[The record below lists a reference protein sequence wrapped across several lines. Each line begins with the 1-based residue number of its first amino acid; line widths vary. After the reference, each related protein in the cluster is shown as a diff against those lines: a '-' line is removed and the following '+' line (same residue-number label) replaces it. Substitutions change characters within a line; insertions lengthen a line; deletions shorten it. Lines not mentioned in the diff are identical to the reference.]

1 MTPALTSISPETTR
15 SGARA
20 AQPSRGARLA
30 ALLTNERF
38 ILWLWV
44 ALATFAAVKKF
55 VPGPSHHNNF
65 LIYEGVF
72 RHLMDGTSLYAEEPG
87 RYFDR
92 NHYGPVFG
100 LLFAPFAL
108 LPRLAGMVAWV
119 VANALALFFAI
130 RALPLAQEKKVV
142 VWYLVTNELF
152 TSMVHTQVNP
162 AIAASLVLAWCLIR
176 REREGWAAAVI
187 MLGAFVK
194 LYSVAGLAFVLF
206 SRRPARFLLACLGWG
221 AVLVAAPML
230 VASPDFVVRTY
241 LEWAQT
247 LVHKDALNASVGCFQ
262 DQSVMG
268 LGRRLL
274 GDMSLP
280 SALFLV
286 PGLLAFALPC
296 LRPATFREPRFQLRF
311 LAATLLFVVLF
322 SSSAESPTYIIA
334 FTGVALWFV
343 ARERPYPRTVLALLA
358 FAMLLTS
365 LSPLLLPAGIYGV
378 VLRYSLK
385 ALPCLLVWLYVTY
398 ELVTGGP
405 ADAGG
410 SAAPA
415 A

>member
-1 MTPALTSISPETTR
+1 V
-15 SGARA
+15 
-20 AQPSRGARLA
+20 A
-30 ALLTNERF
+30 ALLASERF

-44 ALATFAAVKKF
+44 ALAVFAAVKKF

-72 RHLMDGTSLYAEEPG
+72 RHLVEGTSLYVEEPA
-87 RYFDR
+87 RYLDR

-108 LPRLAGMVAWV
+108 LPRLPGMVAWV

-130 RALPLAQEKKVV
+130 RALPLAPGQKVV

-162 AIAASLVLAWCLIR
+162 AIAASLVLAWVLIR

-187 MLGAFVK
+187 MLGALVK
-194 LYSVAGLAFVLF
+194 LYSIAGLAFVLF
-206 SRRPARFLLACLGWG
+206 SRRPARLLLACLGWG
-221 AVLVAAPML
+221 AVLVVAPML
-230 VASPDFVVRTY
+230 VASPDFVIRSYV
-241 LEWAQT
+241 EWGQT
-247 LVHKDALNASVGCFQ
+247 LLHKDALNASVGCFQ
-262 DQSVMG
+262 DQSVLG

-274 GDMSLP
+274 GDLHLP

-286 PGLLAFALPC
+286 PGLLAYGLPC
-296 LRPATFREPRFQLRF
+296 LRRAAFRDERFQLRF

-334 FTGVALWFV
+334 FVGVALWFV
-343 ARERPYPRTVLALLA
+343 ARERPYPRIVLVLLAL
-358 FAMLLTS
+358 AMLLTS

-385 ALPCLLVWLYVTY
+385 ALPCLLVWLYATF
-398 ELVTGGP
+398 ELATHGL
-405 ADAGG
+405 
-410 SAAPA
+410 AAPGWWWRPVA
-415 A
+415 LPEAPSIVPE